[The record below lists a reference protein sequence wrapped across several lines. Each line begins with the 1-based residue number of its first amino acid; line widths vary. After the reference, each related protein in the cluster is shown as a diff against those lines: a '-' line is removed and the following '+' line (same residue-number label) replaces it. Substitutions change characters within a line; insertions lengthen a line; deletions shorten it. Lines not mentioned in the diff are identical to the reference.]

1 MTKLECWIQFLKYNT
16 LNLEEKCTCW
26 HLLQSMQ
33 KNLREKKF
41 SELTTFQ
48 ISVLREHNVGFSWWW
63 TRWPVGEM
71 CLGLSILSASP
82 SSMSTLSQVEQW
94 PLHQPCM
101 APLSSS
107 TLLPSGLGSVLTHG
121 FPSSPH
127 HRWCHQLAQ
136 EQNWQQ
142 AGHMGT
148 MDRHQRL
155 TQCLLSLLFSSL
167 FISVLD
173 LHSHQ
178 RTAPKAAE
186 VTAKLRELPVFKSPL
201 VQAGQ
206 VSSVL
211 FSHWNV
217 LCEGEVTG
225 GLSQRS
231 SVSAYLL
238 MEISFP
244 TPLFF
249 FWVKVAYLFMT
260 GSRGRR
266 LHLVEKSMTQPWQ
279 IQPSVTGMV
288 SCYLCLGFRNRF
300 PATGERFR

>member
-1 MTKLECWIQFLKYNT
+1 MVNQMASWGNVSGT
-16 LNLEEKCTCW
+16 L
-26 HLLQSMQ
+26 H
-33 KNLREKKF
+33 
-41 SELTTFQ
+41 
-48 ISVLREHNVGFSWWW
+48 
-63 TRWPVGEM
+63 
-71 CLGLSILSASP
+71 
-82 SSMSTLSQVEQW
+82 
-94 PLHQPCM
+94 PLCPFIHVYFE
-101 APLSSS
+101 
-107 TLLPSGLGSVLTHG
+107 PSGTVAAPPAMHGSPLIFNPPSIWPGQCPDTRVPFQPSPQMMPPAGTGAELAASRAHGNHGQTSAFDTMPTFPFVL
-121 FPSSPH
+121 
-127 HRWCHQLAQ
+127 
-136 EQNWQQ
+136 
-142 AGHMGT
+142 
-148 MDRHQRL
+148 
-155 TQCLLSLLFSSL
+155 SL